1 MDCPSTFR
9 LRFPANQISAEMLSA
24 AFSRSFATAAR
35 RPVYVVG
42 VGMTKFT
49 KPGTSG
55 LDYPA
60 MVKIAGQAALADSA
74 LSLDQ
79 IEQVRRRPLPAA
91 VACLC
96 RLCMG

>member
-1 MDCPSTFR
+1 MFAAAARR
-9 LRFPANQISAEMLSA
+9 LS
-24 AFSRSFATAAR
+24 TAAR

-60 MVKIAGQAALADSA
+60 MVKIAGTAALTDAGVP
-74 LSLDQ
+74 LSE
-79 IEQVRRRPLPAA
+79 IEQARAA
-91 VACLC
+91 CERVVD
-96 RLCMG
+96 